1 MGVERV
7 LRCMKKRTHLPI
19 RVVVNIFL
27 VELDKL
33 SRKVVFLLV
42 NDCKKSWS
50 CKLNKEKYFQ
60 KIPFLVARLYLI

>member
-33 SRKVVFLLV
+33 SRKVVFFTG
-42 NDCKKSWS
+42 
-50 CKLNKEKYFQ
+50 E
-60 KIPFLVARLYLI
+60 